1 MVAARKLVIILDG
14 GGGRL
19 AVHAGRGVL
28 TESVQLAM
36 TLHYQLHGALPACLP
51 AVPPPPPRRNTS
63 YIATG
68 RACMQGGL
76 GQV

>member
-51 AVPPPPPRRNTS
+51 ACLQCLLLLLAETPA
-63 YIATG
+63 I
-68 RACMQGGL
+68 
-76 GQV
+76 